1 MRKNQQDQTK
11 TSNETGLGKS
21 ALEPEFRYMRL
32 YIVLFHFVLFCFVF
46 VYYNRKAKTN
56 APVILNVKLHKVL
69 LACAMA

>member
-32 YIVLFHFVLFCFVF
+32 YIVLFHFVLFLFIIIEK
-46 VYYNRKAKTN
+46 RKQTH
-56 APVILNVKLHKVL
+56 L
-69 LACAMA
+69 